1 MTGFAY
7 VRASRPSSESLGRSA
22 RVLLVCCSRIA
33 LEWSWYCK
41 AVMWALF
48 CLNDFHCWLARSTSE
63 QAINCETRGWL
74 QCRACTRKCYKMDC
88 LNNNKEHS
96 FWKHWFEGY
105 FKKRTSSSTIPFNF
119 CKFQESRLRFNVL
132 NSQRHNNSFPHN
144 KINKYLSN
152 WFRYPAQNL

>member
-22 RVLLVCCSRIA
+22 RVLLVCCSCIA

-48 CLNDFHCWLARSTSE
+48 CLNDFHCWLSRSASE

-96 FWKHWFEGY
+96 FWNIGLKVILKNALHPPQFPL
-105 FKKRTSSSTIPFNF
+105 TSASFRSQDSDSTYLTPNGITTAFHIT
-119 CKFQESRLRFNVL
+119 RLT
-132 NSQRHNNSFPHN
+132 S
-144 KINKYLSN
+144 I
-152 WFRYPAQNL
+152 

>member
-1 MTGFAY
+1 MTSFAY
-7 VRASRPSSESLGRSA
+7 ARASRPSSESLGRSA
-22 RVLLVCCSRIA
+22 RVLLVCC
-33 LEWSWYCK
+33 K
-41 AVMWALF
+41 AVMWALSVGY
-48 CLNDFHCWLARSTSE
+48 LARSASE

-105 FKKRTSSSTIPFNF
+105 FRKRTSSSTIPFNF
-119 CKFQESRLRFNVL
+119 CKFQESRLRFNLL
-132 NSQRHNNSFPHN
+132 NSQRHDNSFPHN
-144 KINKYLSN
+144 KINKYLSI